1 MVLGFFRAD
10 EDAFLKELM
19 SSNIN
24 IDKLKKYI
32 ANGVNI
38 NGVDEK
44 GRNYLFFFAS
54 KKNFNA
60 MRVLISLGIDMYK
73 EDKLGKTVLSEACE
87 KYDFMMIKFLLDN
100 GFDGNRKN
108 SAGRTVLQDSVLL
121 GNDKVF
127 QILLNYNL
135 DFDIKDNNGRTVVFD
150 AIENGNLETLK
161 KVIDNVKDINAVDKN
176 GQTALFEAVLK
187 DDLRLALTLIN
198 TGINLNILDKNG
210 QNVLYNTILQGMKN
224 EILLKH
230 LAKRGINL
238 NVVDSRDKTIL
249 DEIFYIMV
257 LQKYDKDIDDKRYML
272 INPKDDYLSLAL
284 QIVELGFKVDTLDK
298 YGKTALQKELER
310 KNFTNAE
317 FLLNCGASL
326 NIFDEHHRSLF
337 HIEVLKGYSNNKI
350 IDFLIQKGAN
360 LNQRDKYFRTII
372 DNLIELILIS
382 KGEKPR
388 NPSLDE
394 YIQEDGGFDILLKK
408 LLVYEADISYTR
420 VDGKN
425 IVFDLVPYDSFDILD
440 ILVEHKVDLNH
451 RDFDGNTPLMYMVD
465 EGLRIEDRTL
475 KAYFIKRLQ
484 NFLKYRINMDIQDKD
499 GRTVIHKAVIADDL
513 LVVEKL
519 MIKKANLDIK
529 DNHGRTALHH
539 TQWKGN
545 YEIARWLILAGANM
559 NEPDNSGF
567 NILNYAAI
575 LGHTRLVITLIS
587 SGVLMYNNNPKNKK
601 VAEFFKSKEKI
612 LDKLVAAEDI
622 SDSKMKN
629 ALIEVVT
636 NFKKEINEALLKK

>member
-1 MVLGFFRAD
+1 MLGFFRAD
-10 EDAFLKELM
+10 ENAFIKELM
-19 SSNIN
+19 STNIN
-24 IDKLKKYI
+24 IAKVKKYI

-38 NGVDEK
+38 NEVDEK
-44 GRNYLFFFAS
+44 GRNYLFFFAT

-60 MRVLISLGIDMYK
+60 IKVLISLNIDMYK

-100 GFDGNRKN
+100 GFDANRKN

-135 DFDIKDNNGRTVVFD
+135 DFDIKDNDGKNVVFD

-187 DDLRLALTLIN
+187 DDLRLALALIN
-198 TGINLNILDKNG
+198 IGIDVNIIDNHG

-230 LAKRGINL
+230 LAKRGIDFNIC
-238 NVVDSRDKTIL
+238 DSREKTIL
-249 DEIFYIMV
+249 DEIFYIMI
-257 LQKYDKDIDDKRYML
+257 LQKYDKDIEDKRYML
-272 INPKDDYLSLAL
+272 INPKDDYLSLAV
-284 QIVELGFKVDTLDK
+284 QIIEFGFKVDLLDK
-298 YGKTALQKELER
+298 QGKTALQKELDR
-310 KNFTNAE
+310 KNFANAE
-317 FLLNCGASL
+317 FLINCGASL

-350 IDFLIQKGAN
+350 IDFLMTKGAN

-372 DNLIELILIS
+372 DNLIEIILIS
-382 KGEKPR
+382 NGEKPR
-388 NPSLDE
+388 NSSLDE
-394 YIQEDGGFDILLKK
+394 YIKEDGGFDILLKK
-408 LLVYEADISYTR
+408 LLVHEADISYTR

-425 IVFDLVPYDSFDILD
+425 IVFDLIPYDSFEILD
-440 ILVEHKVDLNH
+440 ILVEYGIDLNQK
-451 RDFDGNTPLMYMVD
+451 DLDGNTPLMYLVD
-465 EGLRIEDRTL
+465 EGLRLEDRTL
-475 KAYFIKRLQ
+475 KAYFVKRLQ
-484 NFLKYRINMDIQDKD
+484 NFLKYRINMDIQDKN
-499 GRTVIHKAVIADDL
+499 GKTVIHKAVIADDL
-513 LVVEKL
+513 LIVEKL
-519 MIKKANLDIK
+519 MIKKANLNIK

-545 YEIARWLILAGANM
+545 YEIARWLILAGADINM
-559 NEPDNSGF
+559 PDNSGF

-587 SGVLMYNNNPKNKK
+587 SGVLMNNPNPKNKK

-612 LDKLVAAEDI
+612 LDRLIAAEDI

-629 ALIEVVT
+629 ALMEVVT
-636 NFKKEINEALLKK
+636 NFKKEINEALK

>member
-135 DFDIKDNNGRTVVFD
+135 DFDIKDNNGRNVLFD

-187 DDLRLALTLIN
+187 DDLRLALALIN
-198 TGINLNILDKNG
+198 IGVNPNIIDING
-210 QNVLYNTILQGMKN
+210 QNVLFNTILQGRKN

-230 LAKRGINL
+230 LAKRGINF

-257 LQKYDKDIDDKRYML
+257 LQKYDQNIEDKRYML

-350 IDFLIQKGAN
+350 IDFLC
-360 LNQRDKYFRTII
+360 
-372 DNLIELILIS
+372 
-382 KGEKPR
+382 
-388 NPSLDE
+388 
-394 YIQEDGGFDILLKK
+394 
-408 LLVYEADISYTR
+408 
-420 VDGKN
+420 
-425 IVFDLVPYDSFDILD
+425 DL
-440 ILVEHKVDLNH
+440 
-451 RDFDGNTPLMYMVD
+451 
-465 EGLRIEDRTL
+465 
-475 KAYFIKRLQ
+475 
-484 NFLKYRINMDIQDKD
+484 
-499 GRTVIHKAVIADDL
+499 
-513 LVVEKL
+513 
-519 MIKKANLDIK
+519 
-529 DNHGRTALHH
+529 
-539 TQWKGN
+539 
-545 YEIARWLILAGANM
+545 
-559 NEPDNSGF
+559 
-567 NILNYAAI
+567 AI
-575 LGHTRLVITLIS
+575 
-587 SGVLMYNNNPKNKK
+587 
-601 VAEFFKSKEKI
+601 
-612 LDKLVAAEDI
+612 
-622 SDSKMKN
+622 
-629 ALIEVVT
+629 
-636 NFKKEINEALLKK
+636 

>member
-10 EDAFLKELM
+10 ENAFLKELM

-38 NGVDEK
+38 NTVDEK

-161 KVIDNVKDINAVDKN
+161 KVIDNVKDINA
-176 GQTALFEAVLK
+176 
-187 DDLRLALTLIN
+187 
-198 TGINLNILDKNG
+198 LDKNG

-238 NVVDSRDKTIL
+238 NVVDSRDKSIL

-257 LQKYDKDIDDKRYML
+257 LQKYDKDIQDKRYML

-298 YGKTALQKELER
+298 YGKTALQKELEK
-310 KNFTNAE
+310 KNFVNAE

-350 IDFLIQKGAN
+350 IDFLISKGAN

-382 KGEKPR
+382 KGEKAR

-440 ILVEHKVDLNH
+440 ILVEFKVDLNH

>member
-1 MVLGFFRAD
+1 MLGFFRAD
-10 EDAFLKELM
+10 EDAFVKELM
-19 SSNIN
+19 SANIN
-24 IDKLKKYI
+24 IVKVKKYI
-32 ANGVNI
+32 ANGVDI

-44 GRNYLFFFAS
+44 GRNYLFYFAS
-54 KKNFNA
+54 KKNFSA
-60 MRVLISLGIDMYK
+60 IKVLIDLGINMYK
-73 EDKLGKTVLSEACE
+73 EDKSGKTILSEACE

-100 GFDGNRKN
+100 GFDANRKN
-108 SAGRTVLQDSVLL
+108 SEGRTVLHDTVLL

-135 DFDIKDNNGRTVVFD
+135 DFDIKDNNGKNVLFD

-187 DDLRLALTLIN
+187 DDLRLALALIN
-198 TGINLNILDKNG
+198 IGIDVNIIDKNG

-230 LAKRGINL
+230 LAKRGVDFNIC
-238 NVVDSRDKTIL
+238 DSREKTIL
-249 DEIFYIMV
+249 DEIFYIV
-257 LQKYDKDIDDKRYML
+257 ILQKYDKDIEDKRYML

-284 QIVELGFKVDTLDK
+284 QIIEFGFKVDLADK
-298 YGKTALQKELER
+298 QGKTALQKELER
-310 KNFTNAE
+310 KNFANAE
-317 FLLNCGASL
+317 FLINCGASL

-337 HIEVLKGYSNNKI
+337 HVEVLKGYSNNKI
-350 IDFLIQKGAN
+350 IDFLMSKGAN

-372 DNLIELILIS
+372 DNLIEIILIS
-382 KGEKPR
+382 KGEKAR
-388 NPSLDE
+388 NSTLDE

-408 LLVYEADISYTR
+408 LLVHEADISYTR
-420 VDGKN
+420 VDGKS
-425 IVFDLVPYDSFDILD
+425 IVFDLIPYDSFDILD
-440 ILVEHKVDLNH
+440 ILVEYGVDLNQK
-451 RDFDGNTPLMYMVD
+451 DLEGDTPLMHMVD
-465 EGLRIEDRTL
+465 EGLRLEDRTL
-475 KAYFIKRLQ
+475 KAYFVKRLQ
-484 NFLKYRINMDIQDKD
+484 NFLKYRINMDAQDKD

-513 LVVEKL
+513 LIVEKL
-519 MIKKANLDIK
+519 MIKKANLNIK

-545 YEIARWLILAGANM
+545 YEIARWLILAGADINM
-559 NEPDNSGF
+559 PDNSGF
-567 NILNYAAI
+567 NILNYASI

-587 SGVLMYNNNPKNKK
+587 SGVLMNNPNPKNKK

-612 LDKLVAAEDI
+612 LDKLMAAENI

-629 ALIEVVT
+629 ALMEVVT
-636 NFKKEINEALLKK
+636 NFKKEIDEALK

>member
-38 NGVDEK
+38 NTVDEK

-54 KKNFNA
+54 KKSFNA

-73 EDKLGKTVLSEACE
+73 EDKLGKTVLSDACE
-87 KYDFMMIKFLLDN
+87 KYDFMMIRFLLDN

-108 SAGRTVLQDSVLL
+108 SAGRTILQDCVLL

-135 DFDIKDNNGRTVVFD
+135 DFDIKDSDGRNVLFD

-176 GQTALFEAVLK
+176 GRTALFEAVLK
-187 DDLRLALTLIN
+187 DDLRLALALIN
-198 TGINLNILDKNG
+198 IGINLNILDKNG
-210 QNVLYNTILQGMKN
+210 RNVLYNTILQGLKN

-230 LAKRGINL
+230 LAKRGVNL
-238 NVVDSRDKTIL
+238 NIVDDNDKTIL

-257 LQKYDKDIDDKRYML
+257 LQKYDKDIKDKRYML

-284 QIVELGFKVDTLDK
+284 QIIELGFKVDTLDK

-310 KNFTNAE
+310 KNFANAE
-317 FLLNCGASL
+317 FLLSCGASL

-350 IDFLIQKGAN
+350 IDFLISKGAN

-394 YIQEDGGFDILLKK
+394 YVQEDGGFDILLKK
-408 LLVYEADISYTR
+408 LLVYEADVSYTR
-420 VDGKN
+420 ADGKN
-425 IVFDLVPYDSFDILD
+425 IVFDLVPYDSFEILD
-440 ILVEHKVDLNH
+440 ILVEFKVDLNQK
-451 RDFDGNTPLMYMVD
+451 DFDGNTPLMYMVD
-465 EGLRIEDRTL
+465 EGLKIEDRTL

-484 NFLKYRINMDIQDKD
+484 NFLKYRINMDVQDKD

-513 LVVEKL
+513 IVV
-519 MIKKANLDIK
+519 
-529 DNHGRTALHH
+529 
-539 TQWKGN
+539 
-545 YEIARWLILAGANM
+545 
-559 NEPDNSGF
+559 
-567 NILNYAAI
+567 
-575 LGHTRLVITLIS
+575 
-587 SGVLMYNNNPKNKK
+587 
-601 VAEFFKSKEKI
+601 
-612 LDKLVAAEDI
+612 
-622 SDSKMKN
+622 
-629 ALIEVVT
+629 
-636 NFKKEINEALLKK
+636 

>member
-10 EDAFLKELM
+10 EDAFVKELM

-32 ANGVNI
+32 EKDVNI
-38 NGVDEK
+38 NTVDEK
-44 GRNYLFFFAS
+44 GRNYLFFFAY

-73 EDKLGKTVLSEACE
+73 EDKLGKTVLSDACE

-108 SAGRTVLQDSVLL
+108 SAGRTVLQDTVLL

-135 DFDIKDNNGRTVVFD
+135 DFDIKDNNGRNVVFD
-150 AIENGNLETLK
+150 AIENGNFETLK

-187 DDLRLALTLIN
+187 DDLRLALALIN
-198 TGINLNILDKNG
+198 IGINLNVLD
-210 QNVLYNTILQGMKN
+210 NTILQGLKN

-238 NVVDSRDKTIL
+238 NVIDNRDKSIL

-257 LQKYDKDIDDKRYML
+257 LQKYDKDIEDKRYML

-310 KNFTNAE
+310 KKFTNAE

-394 YIQEDGGFDILLKK
+394 YVQEDGGFDILLKK

-484 NFLKYRINMDIQDKD
+484 NFLKYRINMDIKDKD
-499 GRTVIHKAVIADDL
+499 
-513 LVVEKL
+513 
-519 MIKKANLDIK
+519 
-529 DNHGRTALHH
+529 GRTALHH

-567 NILNYAAI
+567 NILNYTQWKGNYEIARWLI
-575 LGHTRLVITLIS
+575 LAGANMNEPDN
-587 SGVLMYNNNPKNKK
+587 SGFN
-601 VAEFFKSKEKI
+601 
-612 LDKLVAAEDI
+612 
-622 SDSKMKN
+622 
-629 ALIEVVT
+629 
-636 NFKKEINEALLKK
+636 

>member
-38 NGVDEK
+38 NDVDEK

-54 KKNFNA
+54 KKSFNA

-73 EDKLGKTVLSEACE
+73 EDKLGKTVLSDACE

-108 SAGRTVLQDSVLL
+108 SAGRTILQDTVLL

-135 DFDIKDNNGRTVVFD
+135 DFDIKDNNGRNVIFD
-150 AIENGNLETLK
+150 AIENGNLEALK

-176 GQTALFEAVLK
+176 GRTALFEAVLK
-187 DDLRLALTLIN
+187 DDLRLALALIN

-257 LQKYDKDIDDKRYML
+257 LQKYDKDIEDKRYML

-284 QIVELGFKVDTLDK
+284 QIIELGFKVDTLDK

-350 IDFLIQKGAN
+350 IDFLISKGAN

-382 KGEKPR
+382 KGEKAR

-394 YIQEDGGFDILLKK
+394 YVQEDGGFDILLKK
-408 LLVYEADISYTR
+408 LLVFEADISYTR

-484 NFLKYRINMDIQDKD
+484 NFLKYRINMDVQ
-499 GRTVIHKAVIADDL
+499 
-513 LVVEKL
+513 
-519 MIKKANLDIK
+519 

-545 YEIARWLILAGANM
+545 YEIARWLIRAGANM
-559 NEPDNSGF
+559 NEADNSGF
-567 NILNYAAI
+567 NILNYASI

-622 SDSKMKN
+622 SDNKMKN
-629 ALIEVVT
+629 ALMEVVT

>member
-1 MVLGFFRAD
+1 
-10 EDAFLKELM
+10 
-19 SSNIN
+19 
-24 IDKLKKYI
+24 
-32 ANGVNI
+32 
-38 NGVDEK
+38 
-44 GRNYLFFFAS
+44 
-54 KKNFNA
+54 
-60 MRVLISLGIDMYK
+60 
-73 EDKLGKTVLSEACE
+73 
-87 KYDFMMIKFLLDN
+87 MIKFLLDN

-108 SAGRTVLQDSVLL
+108 SAGRTILQNCVLL

-135 DFDIKDNNGRTVVFD
+135 DFDIKDSDGRNVVFD

-176 GQTALFEAVLK
+176 GRTALFEAVLK
-187 DDLRLALTLIN
+187 DDLRLALALIN

-257 LQKYDKDIDDKRYML
+257 LQKYDKDIEDKRYML

-284 QIVELGFKVDTLDK
+284 QIIGLGFKVDTLDK

-382 KGEKPR
+382 KGEKAR

-394 YIQEDGGFDILLKK
+394 YVQEDGGFDILLKK
-408 LLVYEADISYTR
+408 LLVFEADISYTR

-484 NFLKYRINMDIQDKD
+484 NFLKYRINMDVQ
-499 GRTVIHKAVIADDL
+499 
-513 LVVEKL
+513 
-519 MIKKANLDIK
+519 

-545 YEIARWLILAGANM
+545 YEIARWLIRAGANM
-559 NEPDNSGF
+559 NEADNSGF
-567 NILNYAAI
+567 NILNYASI

-622 SDSKMKN
+622 SDNKMKN
-629 ALIEVVT
+629 AFMEVVT

>member
-38 NGVDEK
+38 NDVDEK

-54 KKNFNA
+54 KKSFNA

-73 EDKLGKTVLSEACE
+73 EDKLGKTVLSDACE

-108 SAGRTVLQDSVLL
+108 SAGRTILQNCVLL

-135 DFDIKDNNGRTVVFD
+135 DFDIKDSDGRNVVFD

-176 GQTALFEAVLK
+176 GRTALFEAVLK
-187 DDLRLALTLIN
+187 DDLRLALALIN

-257 LQKYDKDIDDKRYML
+257 LQKYDKDIEDKRYML

-284 QIVELGFKVDTLDK
+284 QIIGLGFKVDTLDK

-382 KGEKPR
+382 KGEKAR

-394 YIQEDGGFDILLKK
+394 YVQEDGGFDILLKK
-408 LLVYEADISYTR
+408 LLVFEADISYTR

-484 NFLKYRINMDIQDKD
+484 NFLKYRINMDVQ
-499 GRTVIHKAVIADDL
+499 
-513 LVVEKL
+513 
-519 MIKKANLDIK
+519 

-545 YEIARWLILAGANM
+545 YEIARWLIRAGANM
-559 NEPDNSGF
+559 NEADNSGF
-567 NILNYAAI
+567 NILNYASI

-622 SDSKMKN
+622 SDNKMKN
-629 ALIEVVT
+629 AFMEVVT

>member
-38 NGVDEK
+38 NDVDEK

-54 KKNFNA
+54 KKSFNA

-73 EDKLGKTVLSEACE
+73 EDKLGKTVLSDACE

-108 SAGRTVLQDSVLL
+108 SAGRTILQNCVLL

-135 DFDIKDNNGRTVVFD
+135 DFDIKDSDGRNVVFD

-176 GQTALFEAVLK
+176 GRTALFEAVLK
-187 DDLRLALTLIN
+187 DDLRLALALIN

-257 LQKYDKDIDDKRYML
+257 LQKYDKDIEDKRYML

-284 QIVELGFKVDTLDK
+284 QIIGLGFKVDTLDK

-350 IDFLIQKGAN
+350 IDFLISKGAN

-388 NPSLDE
+388 NTSLDE
-394 YIQEDGGFDILLKK
+394 YVQEDGGFDILLKK
-408 LLVYEADISYTR
+408 LLVFEADISYTR

-484 NFLKYRINMDIQDKD
+484 NFLKYRINMDVQ
-499 GRTVIHKAVIADDL
+499 
-513 LVVEKL
+513 
-519 MIKKANLDIK
+519 

-545 YEIARWLILAGANM
+545 YEIARWLIRAGANM
-559 NEPDNSGF
+559 NEADNSGF
-567 NILNYAAI
+567 NILNYASI

-622 SDSKMKN
+622 SDNKMKN
-629 ALIEVVT
+629 AFMEVVT

>member
-1 MVLGFFRAD
+1 MLGFFRAD
-10 EDAFLKELM
+10 EDAFVKELM

-38 NGVDEK
+38 NDVDEK
-44 GRNYLFFFAS
+44 GRNYLFFFAA

-60 MRVLISLGIDMYK
+60 IKVLISLGIDMYK

-87 KYDFMMIKFLLDN
+87 KYDFMMIRFLLDN

-108 SAGRTVLQDSVLL
+108 SAGRTILQDCVLL

-135 DFDIKDNNGRTVVFD
+135 DFDIKDSDGRNVVFD

-176 GQTALFEAVLK
+176 GRTALFEAVLK
-187 DDLRLALTLIN
+187 DDLRLALALIN
-198 TGINLNILDKNG
+198 IGINLNILDKNG
-210 QNVLYNTILQGMKN
+210 RNVLYNTILQGLKN

-230 LAKRGINL
+230 LAKRGVNL
-238 NVVDSRDKTIL
+238 NIVDDNDKTIL

-257 LQKYDKDIDDKRYML
+257 LQKYDKDIEDKRYTL

-284 QIVELGFKVDTLDK
+284 QIIELGFKVDTLDK

-310 KNFTNAE
+310 KNFANAE
-317 FLLNCGASL
+317 FLLSCGASL

-350 IDFLIQKGAN
+350 IDFLILKGAN

-394 YIQEDGGFDILLKK
+394 YVQEDGGFDILLKK

-484 NFLKYRINMDIQDKD
+484 NFLKYRINMDVQ
-499 GRTVIHKAVIADDL
+499 
-513 LVVEKL
+513 
-519 MIKKANLDIK
+519 

-545 YEIARWLILAGANM
+545 YEIARWLIRAGANM
-559 NEPDNSGF
+559 NEADNSGF
-567 NILNYAAI
+567 NILNYASI

>member
-38 NGVDEK
+38 NDVDEK

-54 KKNFNA
+54 KKSFNA

-73 EDKLGKTVLSEACE
+73 EDKLGKTVLSDACE

-108 SAGRTVLQDSVLL
+108 SAGRTILQDCVLL

-135 DFDIKDNNGRTVVFD
+135 DFDIKDSDGRNVVFD

-176 GQTALFEAVLK
+176 GRTALFEAVLK
-187 DDLRLALTLIN
+187 DDLRLALALIN

-257 LQKYDKDIDDKRYML
+257 LQKYDKDIEDKRYML

-284 QIVELGFKVDTLDK
+284 QIIGLGFKVDTLDK

-382 KGEKPR
+382 KGEKAR

-394 YIQEDGGFDILLKK
+394 YVQEDGGFDILLKK
-408 LLVYEADISYTR
+408 LLVFEADISYTR

-484 NFLKYRINMDIQDKD
+484 NFLKYRINMDVQ
-499 GRTVIHKAVIADDL
+499 
-513 LVVEKL
+513 
-519 MIKKANLDIK
+519 

-545 YEIARWLILAGANM
+545 YEIARWLIRAGANM
-559 NEPDNSGF
+559 NEADNSGF
-567 NILNYAAI
+567 NILNYASI

-622 SDSKMKN
+622 SDNKMKN
-629 ALIEVVT
+629 AFMEVVT

>member
-38 NGVDEK
+38 NTVDEK
-44 GRNYLFFFAS
+44 GRNYLFFFAY

-73 EDKLGKTVLSEACE
+73 EDKLGKTVLSDACE

-108 SAGRTVLQDSVLL
+108 SSGRTVSQDTVLL

-135 DFDIKDNNGRTVVFD
+135 DFDIKDNNGRNVVFD
-150 AIENGNLETLK
+150 AIENGNFETLK

-187 DDLRLALTLIN
+187 DDLRLALALIN
-198 TGINLNILDKNG
+198 
-210 QNVLYNTILQGMKN
+210 
-224 EILLKH
+224 
-230 LAKRGINL
+230 RGINL
-238 NVVDSRDKTIL
+238 NVIDNRDKSIL

-257 LQKYDKDIDDKRYML
+257 LQKYDKDIEDKRYML

-310 KNFTNAE
+310 KKFTNAE

-337 HIEVLKGYSNNKI
+337 HIEVLKGYQNNRI

-394 YIQEDGGFDILLKK
+394 YVQEDGGFDILLKK

-575 LGHTRLVITLIS
+575 LGHTRLVITLVS